1 MTSHG
6 QPDAAGAGAPPAPE
20 PAPDLRQDATDAEA
34 RALASGLRLRI
45 LRMTLDEPMTNRE
58 IAETLGLHPATA
70 LHHVRTLVD
79 TGFLQAL
86 EPRRGRRGAREIP
99 YRATGRSW
107 YVRTPVGAS
116 SMLEAFLAEI
126 AAVPEQDQDL
136 TRLGLR
142 LPPEELEEFR
152 SRLRELVKE
161 FHDRP
166 RDRTAQPWSLFVAL
180 HPDTSQPARPAP

>member
-1 MTSHG
+1 MTSQRAQVEPG
-6 QPDAAGAGAPPAPE
+6 TGAAAAEGPARHV
-20 PAPDLRQDATDAEA
+20 RQDATDAEA

-45 LRMTLDEPMTNRE
+45 LRMTLDEPLTNRE
-58 IAETLGLHPATA
+58 IAEVLGMHPATV

-79 TGFLQAL
+79 TGFLEAL

-107 YVRTPVGAS
+107 YVRTPAGTG

-126 AAVPEQDQDL
+126 ATVPEQDQDL

-142 LPPEELEEFR
+142 LPPEELEDFR
-152 SRLRELVKE
+152 SRLWQLVQE

-166 RDRTAQPWSLFVAL
+166 RDPDAEPWSLFVAL
-180 HPDTSQPARPAP
+180 HPDTSQPARRAP